1 MCLWFP
7 ILTRLCQDPEIP
19 THPQIPS
26 PAANHCRFGTQDRT
40 GFAFRSVAPRTDQGP
55 GEGFA
60 RPCGLFLP
68 TRPPGSFAAPA
79 MAQKPKVDP
88 HVGRLGYLQ
97 ALVNE
102 FQETESQ
109 GERCGVGARDRAGL
123 R

>member
-1 MCLWFP
+1 
-7 ILTRLCQDPEIP
+7 
-19 THPQIPS
+19 
-26 PAANHCRFGTQDRT
+26 
-40 GFAFRSVAPRTDQGP
+40 
-55 GEGFA
+55 
-60 RPCGLFLP
+60 
-68 TRPPGSFAAPA
+68 

-109 GERCGVGARDRAGL
+109 GERFGVGARDWAGL